1 MSERSALPSMP
12 VTSRP
17 YRDEGDYARMRA
29 LLTDLYRQDG
39 PAVYCT
45 VGDLDWWRSTDD
57 DPAALAQARLW
68 TDEAGAVVGFAW
80 PGGEQVDLIAHPRH
94 RALEGAMLAW
104 AERRR
109 LDGAAGPVA
118 LTAWAFDESDT
129 GRQALLRDRGYAR
142 ADRCLIYR
150 GWSLDGPPP
159 EPRLP
164 PGYTL
169 RHVRGEEDIERR
181 VAVHRD
187 AFAPSR
193 MTAAKQRAVMQA
205 PTYRPDLDL
214 VAVAPDRTFA
224 AFCIVWFDAANR
236 IGVFEPVG
244 CHSAHRRRGLARALL
259 HEGLRRLQRLGAR
272 AAYVNSHGAEAAA
285 NALYESAGFRIVD
298 RNRAWQKTLLADRG
312 PTAGADDEAPRSG
325 GGAA

>member
-1 MSERSALPSMP
+1 MP

-29 LLTDLYRQDG
+29 LLVDLYRLAG

-45 VGDLDWWRSTDD
+45 VGDLDWWRATDD
-57 DPAALAQARLW
+57 DPAAVARTRLW
-68 TDEAGAVVGFAW
+68 TDDTGAVVGLAW

-109 LDGAAGPVA
+109 LDGAASPVA
-118 LTAWAFDESDT
+118 LTAWAFDGSDT

-142 ADRCLIYR
+142 ADYALNYR
-150 GWSLDGPPP
+150 DRSLDGPPP

-193 MTAAKQRAVMQA
+193 MTAAKHRAVLRA

-224 AFCIVWFDAANR
+224 AFCIVWFDEANR

-259 HEGLRRLQRLGAR
+259 DEGLRRLQRLGAR

-285 NALYESAGFRIVD
+285 NALYESAGFRLVA
-298 RNRAWQKTLLADRG
+298 RNCAWRKTLLPARG
-312 PTAGADDEAPRSG
+312 STVGADAKPRPAG
-325 GGAA
+325 RGAA

>member
-1 MSERSALPSMP
+1 MP

-17 YRDEGDYARMRA
+17 YRDEADYTLMRA
-29 LLTDLYRQDG
+29 LLVDLYRQDG

-45 VGDLDWWRSTDD
+45 VGDLDWWRAIDD
-57 DPAALAQARLW
+57 DPEAVGQARLW

-80 PGGEQVDLIAHPRH
+80 PGGEQVDLIVHPRH

-109 LDGAAGPVA
+109 RAGATGPVA
-118 LTAWAFDESDT
+118 LTAWAFDRSDT

-142 ADRCLIYR
+142 ADRSLNYR
-150 GWSLDGPPP
+150 GRSLDGPPP

-187 AFAPSR
+187 ASAPSR
-193 MTAAKQRAVMQA
+193 MTAAKHRAVLRA
-205 PTYRPDLDL
+205 PTYRPELDL

-224 AFCIVWFDAANR
+224 AFCIAWFDEVNR

-244 CHSAHRRRGLARALL
+244 SHSAHRRRGLARALL
-259 HEGLRRLQRLGAR
+259 DEGLRRLQRLGAR
-272 AAYVNSHGAEAAA
+272 AAYVNSHGAEVAA
-285 NALYESAGFRIVD
+285 NRLYESAGFRLVD
-298 RNRAWQKTLLADRG
+298 RNQAWQKTLLPAPDSTVG
-312 PTAGADDEAPRSG
+312 DDETRHT
-325 GGAA
+325 GAGSA